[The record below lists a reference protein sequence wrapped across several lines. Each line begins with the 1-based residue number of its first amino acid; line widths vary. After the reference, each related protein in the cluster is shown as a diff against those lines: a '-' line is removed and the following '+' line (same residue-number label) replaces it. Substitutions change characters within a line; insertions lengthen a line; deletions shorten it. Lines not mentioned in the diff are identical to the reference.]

1 LSHSSIKGWRRAA
14 TVTGA
19 ALLLLTS
26 LGAEA
31 QSAQSSQNAKN
42 AQNAQNARAVK
53 PTERSKQKA
62 LAEAE
67 RAGLQQKLSALKKDI
82 SKTESAKDDAADTL
96 AESEQAISDAN
107 RALRDLQQ
115 EQADTHAKLQQL
127 SGERERLTATVA
139 VQKQQLAKILREHY
153 VAGNED
159 RIKLLLS
166 GDNPNRIN
174 RDLQMMAYVSQAQ
187 ARLLEALR
195 ANLKAVETNQA
206 QAQNANDELAEIAQE
221 QMQQK
226 AKLEQEKGRR
236 AALLSS
242 LSQKLVAQRKEAGN
256 VERDEQ
262 RITGLVDKLNK
273 LIEEQAI
280 AAAAEKKRQEELAIA
295 RAAAKAKAD
304 AEKRAQA
311 LAQAQAKAQAAARA
325 KAFAAA
331 AEAERQRLAKANA
344 NKSGTIKPQPTPT
357 PVPRPPARPDPIDA
371 DGPKV
376 AVRPTPTPTPAPAPA
391 PAIAV
396 HTPVPTPTPTPVPTP
411 IPVPVPVPAPVIAA
425 APPPAPTPPPPP
437 SRPAAPADIALAP
450 AAPSGAF
457 ASLKG
462 QLRAPVSGQVA
473 ARFGTKRGQGPS
485 WKGVFIR
492 ASEGADVRAVAGG
505 RVVFAEWLR
514 GFGNLIIVDHGGQ
527 YMSIYGNNQS
537 LLKRAGDI
545 VKSGD
550 PIASAGN
557 SGGNE
562 ESGLYF
568 ELRHQGTAFD
578 PAGWVKF

>member
-1 LSHSSIKGWRRAA
+1 MPSQRPRRPSPTRARPSNLSYSSLRSWRKAA
-14 TVTGA
+14 AAAGA
-19 ALLLLTS
+19 ALLLITS
-26 LGAEA
+26 LGAHA
-31 QSAQSSQNAKN
+31 QT
-42 AQNAQNARAVK
+42 ARSGK

-115 EQADTHAKLQQL
+115 EQGDTHTKLQQL
-127 SGERERLTATVA
+127 TAERERLTATVA
-139 VQKQQLAKILREHY
+139 LQKQQLAKLLREHY

-187 ARLLEALR
+187 ARLLDALR
-195 ANLKAVETNQA
+195 ANLKAVEDNQA
-206 QAQNANDELAEIAQE
+206 EAQNANDELAEIAQE
-221 QMQQK
+221 QLQQK
-226 AKLEQEKGRR
+226 TKLEQEKTRR
-236 AALLSS
+236 AALLST

-262 RITGLVDKLNK
+262 RISGLVDKLNK

-280 AAAAEKKRQEELAIA
+280 AAAAEKKRQEQLAAA

-304 AEKRAQA
+304 AEKKAQL
-311 LAQAQAKAQAAARA
+311 LAQAQARA
-325 KAFAAA
+325 KAAAA
-331 AEAERQRLAKANA
+331 AQAERERLAKANA
-344 NKSGTIKPQPTPT
+344 NKSGTIKPAQPTK
-357 PVPRPPARPDPIDA
+357 PPAPPRPDPIDA
-371 DGPKV
+371 DEPKV
-376 AVRPTPTPTPAPAPA
+376 AARPAPEPA
-391 PAIAV
+391 REPVKEPVEEPAR
-396 HTPVPTPTPTPVPTP
+396 
-411 IPVPVPVPAPVIAA
+411 
-425 APPPAPTPPPPP
+425 PPA
-437 SRPAAPADIALAP
+437 RAADIALAP
-450 AAPSGAF
+450 AAPAGAF

-462 QLRAPVSGQVA
+462 QMRSPVSGQVA
-473 ARFGTKRGQGPS
+473 ARFGSKRGQGPS

-492 ASEGADVRAVAGG
+492 AAEGADVRAVAGG